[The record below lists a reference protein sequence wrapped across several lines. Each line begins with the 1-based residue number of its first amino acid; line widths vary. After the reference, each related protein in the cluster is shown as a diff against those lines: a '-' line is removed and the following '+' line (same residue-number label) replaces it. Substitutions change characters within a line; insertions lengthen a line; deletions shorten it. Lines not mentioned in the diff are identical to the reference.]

1 MKWLWTEPI
10 ALPEDAGLGLDG
22 GDDRVL
28 LVGEERGA
36 AVQVGRVD
44 GDVHGSLQEGIR
56 VHGSPASN
64 LPEVLELGDPL
75 RSAAQDGGAVHSATH
90 NRKFES

>member
-1 MKWLWTEPI
+1 MWTEPI

-22 GDDRVL
+22 GDDGIL

-44 GDVHGSLQEGIR
+44 GDVNGSLQEGIR
-56 VHGSPASN
+56 VHGPTAPN
-64 LPEVLELGDPL
+64 FAEELELGDPL
-75 RSAAQDGGAVHSATH
+75 GSAAQDGGAVHSATY
-90 NRKFES
+90 NRKFER